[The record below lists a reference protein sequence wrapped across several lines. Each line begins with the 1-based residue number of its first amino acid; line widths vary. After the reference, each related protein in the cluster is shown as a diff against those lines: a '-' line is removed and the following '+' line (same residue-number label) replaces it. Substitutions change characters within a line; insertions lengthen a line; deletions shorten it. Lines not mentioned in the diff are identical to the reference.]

1 MMPIPDDVIA
11 ATTMLTPMAVRAGV
25 TTSFG
30 RQLKLWR
37 SWARMSQLELSVRAG
52 LSQRHLSFLETGRS
66 RPGTD
71 VVLRIAA
78 ALEIPLRDRNRLLE
92 SAGLAAHYP
101 EVELSA
107 GVSTPFRAA
116 VVRLLEAH
124 EPFPAFV
131 LNRWWDVVDANV
143 AARRLFPS
151 SAGLTQN
158 AVEAFLAPGGMRG
171 MIENFPE
178 VAGMYLRRLQAEVA
192 EASDERSLRLLARAK
207 ELLADVDLTTDT
219 GDGLVICP
227 RLRIG
232 DEVVSTATMV
242 ARFGA
247 TREVTLDELR
257 VELIF
262 PADEAARA
270 FFERQREDAPR
281 ATPERSS
288 QALGVIPTD
297 VVDRVRAL

>member
-1 MMPIPDDVIA
+1 M
-11 ATTMLTPMAVRAGV
+11 
-25 TTSFG
+25 
-30 RQLKLWR
+30 
-37 SWARMSQLELSVRAG
+37 
-52 LSQRHLSFLETGRS
+52 SQRHLSFIETGRS

-78 ALEIPLRDRNRLLE
+78 ALDIPLRDRNRLLE
-92 SAGLAAHYP
+92 SAGLTAHYP

-107 GVSTPFRAA
+107 GVSAPFRAA
-116 VVRLLEAH
+116 ISRLLAAH
-124 EPFPAFV
+124 EPYPAFV
-131 LNRWWDVVDANV
+131 LNRWWEVVDANS
-143 AARRLFPS
+143 AARRLFPAS
-151 SAGLTQN
+151 TDGFQN
-158 AVEAFLAPGGMRG
+158 AVEAFLAPGGMRE
-171 MIENFPE
+171 IIDNFAE

-207 ELLADVDLTTDT
+207 ELLADVDLGTDD

-227 RLRIG
+227 RLRLG

-262 PADEAARA
+262 PADDAARA
-270 FFERQREDAPR
+270 FFERR
-281 ATPERSS
+281 AH
-288 QALGVIPTD
+288 V
-297 VVDRVRAL
+297 